1 MAPSIASHLSMP
13 RAIFPIESI
22 AGTRRKQN
30 AGEGEVWRGLYRAG
44 GGEHLDPGQDVV
56 MGGGYRRPITRAG
69 PASNTCHY
77 SDWNMIMGSLSK
89 WKTIRTFSVTV

>member
-56 MGGGYRRPITRAG
+56 MGGGYTEAHHQGG
-69 PASNTCHY
+69 PSQQHL
-77 SDWNMIMGSLSK
+77 SLQ
-89 WKTIRTFSVTV
+89 